1 MGRPKVIK
9 SDDELEIESKI
20 LLTKTINKI
29 VTNRIKDIQNNFIN
43 NNTVNI
49 P

>member
-1 MGRPKVIK
+1 MGRNKIPK
-9 SDDELEIESKI
+9 SDEQLEIESKM
-20 LLTKTINKI
+20 LLTKTINNRI
-29 VTNRIKDIQNNFIN
+29 TNRIKDIQNNFIN

>member
-1 MGRPKVIK
+1 MGRNKVIK
-9 SDDELEIESKI
+9 SDEQLEIESKI